1 MKVLLGSNYEELYAE
16 DGKKRLVSLKNYII
30 KANMVKR
37 DMSERKLIPD
47 TKSIA
52 SKKRSEKFLIQDV
65 KTTMRNLQSALKTD
79 IKKLSDDEVREKKS
93 GLLKLIGKTENLSK
107 MVHNLL
113 ECSNSV
119 AKDEV
124 DEVMSNYNNISHLKE
139 EYVYEV
145 KNREITKQKLF
156 NESKLRINLSKFYGY
171 ESKLDIYSFQSE
183 FLRIYERTTLKHRV
197 STHPRNPGNVLEFV
211 LEITICPGNFPK
223 CPRILF

>member
-1 MKVLLGSNYEELYAE
+1 
-16 DGKKRLVSLKNYII
+16 
-30 KANMVKR
+30 
-37 DMSERKLIPD
+37 
-47 TKSIA
+47 
-52 SKKRSEKFLIQDV
+52 
-65 KTTMRNLQSALKTD
+65 MRNLQSALKTD

-93 GLLKLIGKTENLSK
+93 DLLKLIGKTENLSK

-124 DEVMSNYNNISHLKE
+124 DEVMSNYSNISHLKE
-139 EYVYEV
+139 EYVKDVNNEV

-183 FLRIYERTTLKHRV
+183 FLRIYEQTTLKHRV